1 MAVPASQ
8 VGLSAAGKAFF
19 GGLCAGTFGLG
30 CWQSKRLLEKQ
41 ELVASRQ
48 TDLAMEPSNKLTA
61 SAFTSDDTQKS
72 FRRVLL
78 TGTFQHDRQ
87 VLVGPRGPPAGALPD
102 GPGTSAAGMSQAPQ
116 GYFIITP
123 LTLDADKSTDASAA
137 STSTVLVNRGWIPR
151 HMAPPSEHEV
161 QLQERRQ
168 QHEVMKQ
175 QQQGVDA
182 PLQKQLAQQ
191 YQQQQVKQQR
201 IQWDQPAG
209 TVHVTVVAAK
219 GEQPR
224 FMVPEH
230 ELASTPPKFFWFDL
244 TTMRQHLQQTMTDNS
259 DNGSNGNG
267 SSNMVAMAKDENAKL
282 VSVDASSTDSSDS
295 ATNDVP
301 FVTAVSGSDMNHGK
315 ALQDI
320 VWPVT
325 PTADKVA
332 DFKVS
337 PTVHAGYAFTWF
349 GLSGA
354 GLYMTRMLLMR
365 GRK

>member
-8 VGLSAAGKAFF
+8 VGLSTAGKAFF

-48 TDLAMEPSNKLTA
+48 TDLAMEPSNHLTA

-123 LTLDADKSTDASAA
+123 LQLDDNTDA
-137 STSTVLVNRGWIPR
+137 TSTVLVNRGWIPR

-161 QLQERRQ
+161 QMQGRRQ

-175 QQQGVDA
+175 QQQGVDTH
-182 PLQKQLAQQ
+182 LQKQLEQQ
-191 YQQQQVKQQR
+191 FQQQQRKQQVLT
-201 IQWDQPAG
+201 WDQPQG

-219 GEQPR
+219 GERTYSILSISSRYRPR
-224 FMVPEH
+224 CIP
-230 ELASTPPKFFWFDL
+230 
-244 TTMRQHLQQTMTDNS
+244 
-259 DNGSNGNG
+259 
-267 SSNMVAMAKDENAKL
+267 
-282 VSVDASSTDSSDS
+282 
-295 ATNDVP
+295 
-301 FVTAVSGSDMNHGK
+301 
-315 ALQDI
+315 
-320 VWPVT
+320 
-325 PTADKVA
+325 
-332 DFKVS
+332 
-337 PTVHAGYAFTWF
+337 
-349 GLSGA
+349 
-354 GLYMTRMLLMR
+354 
-365 GRK
+365 

>member
-8 VGLSAAGKAFF
+8 VGLSTAGKAFF

-48 TDLAMEPSNKLTA
+48 TDLAMEPANQLTA

-102 GPGTSAAGMSQAPQ
+102 GPGTSAADMSQAPQ

-123 LTLDADKSTDASAA
+123 MLLNTDNGDGNTDTSAA
-137 STSTVLVNRGWIPR
+137 SATSTVLVNRGWIPR

-161 QLQERRQ
+161 QMQERRQ

-191 YQQQQVKQQR
+191 YQQHVAKQQVLS
-201 IQWDQPAG
+201 WDQPAG

-230 ELASTPPKFFWFDL
+230 ELTSTPPKFFWFDL
-244 TTMRQHLQQTMTDNS
+244 TTMRQHLQQTMNKNKDNA
-259 DNGSNGNG
+259 NQ
-267 SSNMVAMAKDENAKL
+267 KDESAKL
-282 VSVDASSTDSSDS
+282 VSVDASSGTHSDNS

-301 FVTAVSGSDMNHGK
+301 FVTAVSGSDTNNGK
-315 ALQDI
+315 PLQDI

-354 GLYMTRMLLMR
+354 GLYMTRMLLTR